1 MKYRVGEFI
10 FADDPVIINE
20 GRDTGGEQHRRP
32 FNTGLLTLS
41 FF

>member
-20 GRDTGGEQHRRP
+20 GRDTIELVVN
-32 FNTGLLTLS
+32 NTGDRS
-41 FF
+41 IQVCSH